1 MLRSRSKF
9 GAPHTQI
16 ESDAERTV
24 RLSKKRAALRLLFDL
39 IAVGVIEDA
48 SPVISSLAE
57 VMNDDL
63 GGSGF
68 KVKTD
73 APTSPVGDMPAE
85 RVALPNLAVV
95 CGIAKHVTSDP
106 LLLPLQAVSG
116 TCDFQNDVH
125 ASICDAFR
133 DADHPRTRIT
143 SILNEAVQAQLRSLL
158 VEYFASCTA
167 ALLESYRALMGTC
180 RACGESF
187 LDCPSPT
194 HQLSVVSWGWICATS
209 GIERANQ
216 RAIQSKGELSDDSI
230 AAYEKSKKAHD
241 RLLSG
246 AATIAEALGREVFA
260 HTCFCAAFPLAF
272 SC

>member
-106 LLLPLQAVSG
+106 LLLPLQAAG
-116 TCDFQNDVH
+116 TYDFQNDVH
-125 ASICDAFR
+125 ASTSDDVR
-133 DADHPRTRIT
+133 DADRPRTRIS
-143 SILNEAVQAQLRSLL
+143 SILNEAVQARLRSLL
-158 VEYFASCTA
+158 AEYFASCTA
-167 ALLESYRALMGTC
+167 ALLESYRELMGTC
-180 RACGESF
+180 RACWRVFFG
-187 LDCPSPT
+187 LPVANPSVERCCMRLGMRDVRHRT
-194 HQLSVVSWGWICATS
+194 RQSAGHSVQG
-209 GIERANQ
+209 
-216 RAIQSKGELSDDSI
+216 
-230 AAYEKSKKAHD
+230 
-241 RLLSG
+241 
-246 AATIAEALGREVFA
+246 
-260 HTCFCAAFPLAF
+260 
-272 SC
+272 